1 MALELAPSGPELPA
15 ARMEPIELVGDAFAL
30 GSDCD
35 STASGIRAIEDPLID
50 PIPSGELRAALS
62 EIFAEEEEERAML
75 PNFESVAKCISARVR
90 PQLIRRILKTLAEN
104 ADRHFV
110 VLLLE
115 PALAVEGVHALEAH
129 GITKIWGET
138 PDEINAEEAVR
149 FWMSDGSTDQFVD
162 QEEHSFSP
170 FTQAISMGRQTRLIH

>member
-1 MALELAPSGPELPA
+1 
-15 ARMEPIELVGDAFAL
+15 MEPIELVGDAFAL

-62 EIFAEEEEERAML
+62 EIFADEEEERAML
-75 PNFESVAKCISARVR
+75 PNFESVAKCSSARMR
-90 PQLIRRILKTLAEN
+90 PPQLIQRILKTLAEN

-110 VLLLE
+110 LLLLE
-115 PALAVEGVHALEAH
+115 PALAVEGVYALEAH
-129 GITKIWGET
+129 GITKIWGDT
-138 PDEINAEEAVR
+138 PDEIIAEEAVR
-149 FWMSDGSTDQFVD
+149 FWMYNGSTDQFVE

-170 FTQAISMGRQTRLIH
+170 FTDAISM